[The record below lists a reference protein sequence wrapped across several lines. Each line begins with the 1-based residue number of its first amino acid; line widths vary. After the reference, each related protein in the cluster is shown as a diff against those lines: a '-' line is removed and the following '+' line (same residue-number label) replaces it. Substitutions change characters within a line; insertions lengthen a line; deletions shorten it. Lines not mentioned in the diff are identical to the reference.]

1 MTSTN
6 SDVNLVLI
14 NSYKH
19 FFTSK
24 LVNTFRLPHKH
35 NFKLLS
41 IWVVINVLSY
51 TFIYL
56 IILDWNI
63 NSNSCLEIN
72 DIITQSLN
80 LCYKVFII
88 QFTLLKFFKISTNET
103 GPQQRPMN
111 ARYLPKVTK
120 NFGTSKK
127 SGVPGPSPYEIKT
140 E

>member
-1 MTSTN
+1 LNIHITNKMTLYGLSYCELSAETLHRVFSLQLLKFYWCVLVKEFIYRQMTSTN
-6 SDVNLVLI
+6 SDVNLVLV

-19 FFTSK
+19 FFASK

-56 IILDWNI
+56 IILYWNI

-80 LCYKVFII
+80 LC
-88 QFTLLKFFKISTNET
+88 
-103 GPQQRPMN
+103 
-111 ARYLPKVTK
+111 
-120 NFGTSKK
+120 
-127 SGVPGPSPYEIKT
+127 
-140 E
+140 